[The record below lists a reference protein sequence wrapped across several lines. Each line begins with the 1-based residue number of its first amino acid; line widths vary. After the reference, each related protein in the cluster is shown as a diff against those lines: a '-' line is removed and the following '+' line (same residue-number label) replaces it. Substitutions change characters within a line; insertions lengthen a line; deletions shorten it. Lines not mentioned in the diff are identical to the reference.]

1 MQRSKG
7 NGINGNPP
15 NTWTHFA
22 PVTPL
27 PGRKSIG
34 SGRASEQVVRLLG
47 FDDKKAHGC

>member
-15 NTWTHFA
+15 NAWTHFA
-22 PVTPL
+22 PVAPL

-34 SGRASEQVVRLLG
+34 SGRASEQVIRLLS